1 MLGGLMP
8 SESGRFE
15 PAHLRARSAEARRD
29 PAVVDRLLEIP
40 RARQESKR
48 LLIRTD
54 TAHVDWAIARA
65 LILAVE
71 GKRCRIE
78 VVRC

>member
-1 MLGGLMP
+1 MP

-15 PAHLRARSAEARRD
+15 PAHLRARSTEARRD

-40 RARQESKR
+40 RARQESER

-54 TAHVDWAIARA
+54 AADVDWAIARGLA
-65 LILAVE
+65 LAVA
-71 GKRCRIE
+71 GIRCRIE